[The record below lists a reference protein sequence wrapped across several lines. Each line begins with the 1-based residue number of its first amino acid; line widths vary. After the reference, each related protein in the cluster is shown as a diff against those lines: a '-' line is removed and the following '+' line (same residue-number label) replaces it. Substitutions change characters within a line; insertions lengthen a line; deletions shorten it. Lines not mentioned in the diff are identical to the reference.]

1 MASAREE
8 IPPPLRERHARYC
21 IRCLFVSVLPA
32 PLSPDTTIDWLC
44 FVLSSRW

>member
-32 PLSPDTTIDWLC
+32 PLSPETTMDWLQPV
-44 FVLSSRW
+44 FVRRW